1 VKPEVDS
8 PAPPILRAAATAS
21 AAPVAKPTQTVV
33 PPEPQPVEPTPVE
46 QPAVVQ
52 TAVEQPPVERPP
64 VKQTPVEPLAVVV
77 APAVVLERVDP
88 DYSRKAMK
96 GIDEPIE
103 IILRVQID
111 ERGRIARVLVDQG
124 IPGSQLEAAAVSA
137 VLRWKFQPATE
148 NGVPTRSWTTVRFPI
163 EP

>member
-1 VKPEVDS
+1 
-8 PAPPILRAAATAS
+8 
-21 AAPVAKPTQTVV
+21 VV
-33 PPEPQPVEPTPVE
+33 PPEPQPAAPAPVE
-46 QPAVVQ
+46 QQAVVVAQ
-52 TAVEQPPVERPP
+52 AEPLAPVEEAPVEEASVEQQEPVEQQAP
-64 VKQTPVEPLAVVV
+64 VKPQAVVV

-88 DYSRKAMK
+88 NYSRKALK
-96 GIDEPIE
+96 GIDPIE
-103 IILRVQID
+103 IVLRVQID
-111 ERGRIARVLVDQG
+111 ERGQISRVLVDQG